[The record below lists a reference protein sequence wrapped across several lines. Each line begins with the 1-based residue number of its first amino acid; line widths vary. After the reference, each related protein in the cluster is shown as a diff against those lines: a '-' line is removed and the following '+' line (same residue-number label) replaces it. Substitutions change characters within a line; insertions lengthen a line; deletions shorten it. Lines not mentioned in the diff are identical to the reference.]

1 MNSAPKCFNSLRRL
15 PGNKAI
21 VIASSSIPSAR
32 VTPITYERAREP
44 GAHLVPAAAH
54 ERPHCRAVLTAP
66 ERALDH
72 DRAVL
77 GPDCVR
83 QCVFGRSQH
92 ELEIF
97 SHTSHQLRSP
107 LTIARG
113 HAELLMQS
121 VGGTSSEAHV
131 EIILQE
137 LDRVVMLA
145 ERLLVLSAAE
155 DPDFLVPIETGIDT
169 VVIEAAQ
176 RWHAAADRRWK
187 VDCLDEALLTADVT
201 RLMMAIDV
209 LVENAVA
216 HTGAGDEIAIG
227 GRVEDGMA
235 TFVVS
240 DTGRGMGPTDVTA
253 LIASLRERRPGGPRR
268 AGGTG
273 LGLQIAR
280 AVVEAHGGWLS
291 LTSELGS
298 GSTFAL
304 HVPLYPGG
312 VAVRRDGYEP
322 ALRRA

>member
-1 MNSAPKCFNSLRRL
+1 MSATRSRGDRTDREILLVVCLAGIGSATLEVVHAYSLV
-15 PGNKAI
+15 A
-21 VIASSSIPSAR
+21 AS
-32 VTPITYERAREP
+32 
-44 GAHLVPAAAH
+44 G
-54 ERPHCRAVLTAP
+54 VLT
-66 ERALDH
+66 LSIGL
-72 DRAVL
+72 AVVL
-77 GPDCVR
+77 LRHRRRDATEP
-83 QCVFGRSQH
+83 GRSQH

-113 HAELLMQS
+113 HAELLLQS

-235 TFVVS
+235 TFVVA
-240 DTGRGMGPTDVTA
+240 DTGRGMGPTDVTG

-291 LTSELGS
+291 LASELGS

-312 VAVRRDGYEP
+312 VAVHRDGYEP